1 MALILVYALNKCDMR
16 MWADSVRSGCGSVMG
31 HCEHGDEHSGSVK
44 RGEFV
49 GQLGD
54 YLPQDEFCP

>member
-1 MALILVYALNKCDMR
+1 MR
-16 MWADSVRSGCGSVMG
+16 MWADSARSGCGSVMG